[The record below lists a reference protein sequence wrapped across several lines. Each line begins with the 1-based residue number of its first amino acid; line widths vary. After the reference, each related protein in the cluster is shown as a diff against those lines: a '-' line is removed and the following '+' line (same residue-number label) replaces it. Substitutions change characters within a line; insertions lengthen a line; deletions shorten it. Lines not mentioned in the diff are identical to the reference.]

1 MRAQPPGGAVAPLFG
16 AASAVAVWPPEAAR
30 TDTYE
35 RIQTTG
41 GYVSLGTPIADVISF
56 AGTPDRIEIVVL
68 DFAADIYF
76 TDEQGRDSHPIR
88 VEPAVAYDPQV
99 RARKVRGA
107 NAVAGSVARVQ
118 VVGKWQR
125 SCPYVNG

>member
-1 MRAQPPGGAVAPLFG
+1 MIHKAQAAAGPPP
-16 AASAVAVWPPEAAR
+16 AAIR

-41 GYVSLGTPIADVISF
+41 GYVSLGTAISDIIAF

-118 VVGKWQR
+118 AVGKWHA
-125 SCPYVNG
+125 SCPYENG

>member
-1 MRAQPPGGAVAPLFG
+1 MATPP
-16 AASAVAVWPPEAAR
+16 PPALR

-41 GYVSLGTPIADVISF
+41 GYVSLGTSVADIIAF

-68 DFAADIYF
+68 DFAADLYF

-88 VEPAVAYDPQV
+88 VEPAVAYDPQI

-118 VVGKWQR
+118 AVGKWQR
-125 SCPYVNG
+125 SCVYDES